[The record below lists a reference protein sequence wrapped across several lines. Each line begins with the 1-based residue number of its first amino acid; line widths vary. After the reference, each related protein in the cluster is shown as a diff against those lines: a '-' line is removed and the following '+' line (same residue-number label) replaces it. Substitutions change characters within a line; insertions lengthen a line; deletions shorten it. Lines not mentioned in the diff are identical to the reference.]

1 MDRVLR
7 LLSGMG
13 QGLVWFLI
21 STESVAIIFTTLS
34 LSPPIASLTLSPPLP
49 PFSRSARTRVVVGM
63 LRALDGLSFC
73 LEHDPPKGRLSQS

>member
-34 LSPPIASLTLSPPLP
+34 LSPPPQSPPLTL
-49 PFSRSARTRVVVGM
+49 FSRSARTRVVVGM